1 MTSERTPDSDADGS
15 EEADTSGVAS
25 GQDDESRGFP
35 WKRIVQALISLAIV
49 AGIFLGVM
57 PLIADYG
64 DVFDTITAMTGM
76 EIGSLVAFGVWNL
89 ITYWFV
95 LTAAL
100 PGLRLR
106 EAAVVNQ
113 ASTAV
118 SNTLPGG
125 GVIGVGVSIAML
137 TSWGFTIGSIGRSAV
152 VTGIWNNFVKLG
164 MPVLAL
170 ALLALDGEL
179 TPARVTAAAVG
190 IIVLISAVVL
200 FGLLLRSDRLARAIG
215 RGVGHVVNWGRK
227 LLRKEPMEGWGERSS
242 DFRTDTIGLL
252 RHRWLWLT
260 VATLL
265 SHISLYLVL
274 LVALRHVGVSQEEL
288 SWIAVLAAFAFVRLI
303 SALPL
308 TPGGVGVVELGYAAV
323 LTIGLDDITSAQ
335 VVAAILVFR
344 AVTYLLPIPL
354 GLISYVIWRLN
365 KSWKM
370 SEEQRAELAGD
381 AYQYES
387 EPDTSATAGGT

>member
-1 MTSERTPDSDADGS
+1 VTESADQ
-15 EEADTSGVAS
+15 AQQKPKTAV
-25 GQDDESRGFP
+25 
-35 WKRIVQALISLAIV
+35 WKRVLQAAFSLAIV
-49 AGIFLGVM
+49 VGIFVGVM

-64 DVFDTITAMTGM
+64 DVFDTIKAMTGLEM
-76 EIGSLVAFGVWNL
+76 GSLVVFGLWNL
-89 ITYWFV
+89 ATYWFV

-118 SNTLPGG
+118 SNTLPAG
-125 GVIGVGVSIAML
+125 GVIGVGVSISML

-170 ALLALDGEL
+170 SLLALEGEI
-179 TPARVTAAAVG
+179 TPTRVVAAAVG
-190 IIVLISAVVL
+190 IAVLVGAVVV
-200 FGLLLRSDRLARAIG
+200 FAMLLRSDRLARVLG
-215 RGVGHVVNWGRK
+215 RGLGRVVDWFRRLLHKGEVG
-227 LLRKEPMEGWGERSS
+227 GWDERSS
-242 DFRTDTIGLL
+242 AFRTDTIGLL
-252 RHRWLWLT
+252 RHRWIRLT
-260 VATLL
+260 VATLV
-265 SHISLYLVL
+265 SHISLFLVL
-274 LVALRHVGVSQEEL
+274 LVAIRHVGVSQSEL
-288 SWIAVLAAFAFVRLI
+288 SWIAVLAAFSFVRLI

-323 LTIGLDDITSAQ
+323 MTIGLDDITSAK

-354 GLISYVIWRLN
+354 GLISYVTWRVN
-365 KSWKM
+365 KTWKM
-370 SEEQRAELAGD
+370 TEAQRAPIAGD
-381 AYQYES
+381 AYEYES
-387 EPDTSATAGGT
+387 GATSTDG

>member
-1 MTSERTPDSDADGS
+1 MTEPVDPL
-15 EEADTSGVAS
+15 DTTKGMAV
-25 GQDDESRGFP
+25 
-35 WKRIVQALISLAIV
+35 WKRVLQAVVSLVIVV
-49 AGIFLGVM
+49 GIFVGVM

-64 DVFDTITAMTGM
+64 EVFDTIRAMTALEG
-76 EIGSLVAFGVWNL
+76 GSLVLIGLWNL
-89 ITYWFV
+89 VTYWFV

-118 SNTLPGG
+118 SNTLPAG
-125 GVIGVGVSIAML
+125 GVIGVGVSITML
-137 TSWGFTIGSIGRSAV
+137 TSWGFTIGSIGRSAI

-170 ALLALDGEL
+170 VFLALEGDI
-179 TPARVTAAAVG
+179 TPARLLAAAVG
-190 IIVLISAVVL
+190 IGVLVGAVVV
-200 FGLLLRSDRLARAIG
+200 FGLLLRSDRLARRVG
-215 RGVGHVVNWGRK
+215 RGLGRAVDWARR
-227 LLRKEPMEGWGERSS
+227 LLRKEAVEEWEERAST
-242 DFRTDTIGLL
+242 FRSDTIGLL

-260 VATLL
+260 VATLV
-265 SHISLYLVL
+265 SHLSLYLVL
-274 LVALRHVGVSQEEL
+274 LVALRHVGVSQDEL
-288 SWIAVLAAFAFVRLI
+288 SWIAVLAAFTFVRLI

-323 LTIGLDDITSAQ
+323 MTIGLDDITSAK

-354 GLISYVIWRLN
+354 GVVSYVTWRVN
-365 KSWKM
+365 RTWKM
-370 SEEQRAELAGD
+370 TEGERSSMAGD
-381 AYQYES
+381 AYETEPEPS
-387 EPDTSATAGGT
+387 ET

>member
-1 MTSERTPDSDADGS
+1 MS
-15 EEADTSGVAS
+15 
-25 GQDDESRGFP
+25 DESTSTPVPGSSQGTDAEVDEGGGRRGFP

-49 AGIFLGVM
+49 AGIFFGVM

-64 DVFDTITAMTGM
+64 DVFDTIRAMTSL
-76 EIGSLVAFGVWNL
+76 EIGSLVAFGLWNL
-89 ITYWFV
+89 MTYWFV

-125 GVIGVGVSIAML
+125 GVIGVGVSVAML

-179 TPARVTAAAVG
+179 TPARVTAAAIG

-215 RGVGHVVNWGRK
+215 RGVGSVVDWGRT

-242 DFRTDTIGLL
+242 EFRADTIGLL

-323 LTIGLDDITSAQ
+323 MTIGLDDITSAQ

-365 KSWKM
+365 KTWRM

-381 AYQYES
+381 AYDYGP
-387 EPDTSATAGGT
+387 EPVAETDGP

>member
-1 MTSERTPDSDADGS
+1 MTEAVDSQKHKPKTA
-15 EEADTSGVAS
+15 V
-25 GQDDESRGFP
+25 
-35 WKRIVQALISLAIV
+35 WKRVLQSVVSIAIV
-49 AGIFLGVM
+49 VGIFVGVM

-64 DVFDTITAMTGM
+64 DVFDTIKGMTGL
-76 EIGSLVAFGVWNL
+76 ELGSLVVFGLWNL
-89 ITYWFV
+89 ATYWFV

-118 SNTLPGG
+118 SNTLPAG
-125 GVIGVGVSIAML
+125 GVIGVGVTITML
-137 TSWGFTIGSIGRSAV
+137 TSWGFRIGSIGRSAV

-170 ALLALDGEL
+170 SLLALEGDI
-179 TPARVTAAAVG
+179 TPARVAAAAIGIAVLVG
-190 IIVLISAVVL
+190 AVVV
-200 FGLLLRSDRLARAIG
+200 FALLLRSDRLARAVG
-215 RGVGHVVNWGRK
+215 RGLGRVVDWSRRLLHKEEVGGW
-227 LLRKEPMEGWGERSS
+227 EGRSS
-242 DFRTDTIGLL
+242 AFRTDTIGLL
-252 RHRWLWLT
+252 RHRWIWLT
-260 VATLL
+260 IATLV

-274 LVALRHVGVSQEEL
+274 LVALRHVGVSQSEL

-323 LTIGLDDITSAQ
+323 MTIGLDDITSAK

-354 GLISYVIWRLN
+354 GLVSYVTWRVN
-365 KSWKM
+365 KTWKM
-370 SEEQRAELAGD
+370 TDEERAVMSGD
-381 AYQYES
+381 AYEYES
-387 EPDTSATAGGT
+387 ESPSTPTEA

>member
-1 MTSERTPDSDADGS
+1 MTHTGDALES
-15 EEADTSGVAS
+15 SPKVAV
-25 GQDDESRGFP
+25 
-35 WKRIVQALISLAIV
+35 WKRLVQVGISLVIV
-49 AGIFLGVM
+49 VGIFAGIM

-64 DVFDTITAMTGM
+64 DVFDTIRRMTGL
-76 EIGSLVAFGVWNL
+76 EGGSLILIGLWNL
-89 ITYWFV
+89 ATYWFV

-118 SNTLPGG
+118 SNTLPAG
-125 GVIGVGVSIAML
+125 GVIGVGVSISML
-137 TSWGFTIGSIGRSAV
+137 TSWGFRIGSIGRSAV

-170 ALLALDGEL
+170 SLLALEGDV
-179 TPARVTAAAVG
+179 TPTRVAAAVIG
-190 IIVLISAVVL
+190 IAVLVGAVVL
-200 FGLLLRSDRLARAIG
+200 FALVLRSDRLARAIG
-215 RGVGHVVNWGRK
+215 RRLGRLVDSARRLLHKEVVGGWDGRA
-227 LLRKEPMEGWGERSS
+227 ST
-242 DFRTDTIGLL
+242 FRTDTIGLL

-260 VATLL
+260 VATLV

-274 LVALRHVGVSQEEL
+274 LVAVRHVGVSQEEL
-288 SWIAVLAAFAFVRLI
+288 SWIAVLAAFSFVRLI

-323 LTIGLDDITSAQ
+323 MTIGLDDPTSAK

-354 GLISYVIWRLN
+354 GLLSYVVWRVN
-365 KSWKM
+365 TSWKM
-370 SEEQRAELAGD
+370 TDENRDVMIGD
-381 AYQYES
+381 AYALEPES
-387 EPDTSATAGGT
+387 S

>member
-1 MTSERTPDSDADGS
+1 MTDSADPQ
-15 EEADTSGVAS
+15 EAKTKTA
-25 GQDDESRGFP
+25 P
-35 WKRIVQALISLAIV
+35 WKRILQALVSLIIV
-49 AGIFLGVM
+49 VGIFVGVM

-64 DVFDTITAMTGM
+64 DVFDTIRAMTGFEM
-76 EIGSLVAFGVWNL
+76 GSLVLIGLWNL
-89 ITYWFV
+89 ATYWFV

-118 SNTLPGG
+118 SNTMPAG
-125 GVIGVGVSIAML
+125 GVIGVGVSITML

-170 ALLALDGEL
+170 SLLALEGEI
-179 TPARVTAAAVG
+179 TPARLAAAAVG
-190 IIVLISAVVL
+190 VAVLTTAVVV
-200 FGLLLRSDRLARAIG
+200 FGLLLRSDRLARSIG
-215 RGVGHVVNWGRK
+215 RGLGRFVDWARGVFRKSPMGNWADRA
-227 LLRKEPMEGWGERSS
+227 ST
-242 DFRTDTIGLL
+242 FRIETIGLL
-252 RHRWLWLT
+252 RHRWVWLT
-260 VATLL
+260 VATLV

-274 LVALRHVGVSQEEL
+274 LLALRHVGVSQSEL
-288 SWIAVLAAFAFVRLI
+288 SWITVLAAFAFVRLI

-323 LTIGLDDITSAQ
+323 LTIGMDDITSAQ
-335 VVAAILVFR
+335 IVAAILVFR

-354 GLISYVIWRLN
+354 GLISYIIWRVN

-370 SEEQRAELAGD
+370 SESDRASIAGD
-381 AYQYES
+381 AYEYEPASRS
-387 EPDTSATAGGT
+387 EPDEA

>member
-1 MTSERTPDSDADGS
+1 MSKEPSADPVAVGP
-15 EEADTSGVAS
+15 SGVV
-25 GQDDESRGFP
+25 DEGGDTRRGFP
-35 WKRIVQALISLAIV
+35 WKRIIQALISLAIV

-64 DVFDTITAMTGM
+64 DVFDTIRAMTGL
-76 EIGSLVAFGVWNL
+76 ELGSLVVFGLWNL
-89 ITYWFV
+89 VTYWFV
-95 LTAAL
+95 LVAAL

-137 TSWGFTIGSIGRSAV
+137 TSWGFTIASIGRSAV

-179 TPARVTAAAVG
+179 TPARVTAAAIG
-190 IIVLISAVVL
+190 IIVLVAAVIL
-200 FGLLLRSDRLARAIG
+200 FGLLLRSDRLARAVGQGIG
-215 RGVGHVVNWGRK
+215 STVNWGRK
-227 LLRKEPMEGWGERSS
+227 LFRKEPIEGWGERSS

-260 VATLL
+260 IATLL

-274 LVALRHVGVSQEEL
+274 LVALRQVGVSQEEL
-288 SWIAVLAAFAFVRLI
+288 SWITVLAAFAFVRLI
-303 SALPL
+303 SALPV

-323 LTIGLDDITSAQ
+323 LTIGLDNVTSAQ

-354 GLISYVIWRLN
+354 GLISYVIWRVN

-370 SEEQRAELAGD
+370 SEEQRAALAGH
-381 AYQYES
+381 AYDYEP
-387 EPDTSATAGGT
+387 EAIAETDGA

>member
-1 MTSERTPDSDADGS
+1 VT
-15 EEADTSGVAS
+15 
-25 GQDDESRGFP
+25 ESVDQRAEKP
-35 WKRIVQALISLAIV
+35 KKAMWKLILQAAVSLAIV
-49 AGIFLGVM
+49 VGIFAGVM

-64 DVFDTITAMTGM
+64 DVFDTIRAMTGL
-76 EIGSLVAFGVWNL
+76 EGGSLVLIGLWNL
-89 ITYWFV
+89 ATYWFV

-118 SNTLPGG
+118 SNTLPAG
-125 GVIGVGVSIAML
+125 GVIGVGVSITML
-137 TSWGFTIGSIGRSAV
+137 TSWGFRIGSIGRSAV

-170 ALLALDGEL
+170 SLLALEGDI
-179 TPARVTAAAVG
+179 TPARAVAAAIGIAVLVG
-190 IIVLISAVVL
+190 AVVV
-200 FGLLLRSDRLARAIG
+200 FALLLRSDRLARAVG
-215 RGVGHVVNWGRK
+215 RGLGRIVDWARRLVRKSEVG
-227 LLRKEPMEGWGERSS
+227 GWEERSS
-242 DFRTDTIGLL
+242 TFRTDTIGLL
-252 RHRWLWLT
+252 RHRWIWLT
-260 VATLL
+260 VATLV

-274 LVALRHVGVSQEEL
+274 LVALRHVGVSQSEL

-323 LTIGLDDITSAQ
+323 MTIGLDDITSAK

-354 GLISYVIWRLN
+354 GLASYVTWRVN
-365 KSWKM
+365 KTWKM
-370 SEEQRAELAGD
+370 TDEERALMSGD
-381 AYQYES
+381 AYEYES
-387 EPDTSATAGGT
+387 ESPPAQTEA

>member
-1 MTSERTPDSDADGS
+1 MSDAQTSDPDSAGGV
-15 EEADTSGVAS
+15 ADTARVEETSSGE
-25 GQDDESRGFP
+25 QKKKFP
-35 WKRIVQALISLAIV
+35 WKRVIQALISLVIV
-49 AGIFLGVM
+49 VGIFAGVM

-64 DVFDTITAMTGM
+64 DVFETIKAMTGL
-76 EIGSLVAFGVWNL
+76 EIGSLVLIGLWNL

-113 ASTAV
+113 SSTAV
-118 SNTLPGG
+118 SNTMPGG

-170 ALLALDGEL
+170 ALLALDGGI
-179 TPARVTAAAVG
+179 TPVRLLAAAIG
-190 IIVLISAVVL
+190 IAVLIGAVVI
-200 FGLLLRSDRLARAIG
+200 FALLLRSDRLARAIG
-215 RGVGHVVNWGRK
+215 RGVGRIVNGARR
-227 LLRKEPMEGWGERSS
+227 LLHKEPIGGWDERSS
-242 DFRTDTIGLL
+242 TFRTDTIGLL

-260 VATLL
+260 IATLV

-323 LTIGLDDITSAQ
+323 MTIGLDDITSAQ

-354 GLISYVIWRLN
+354 GLISYVVWRVN

-370 SEEQRAELAGD
+370 TEQQRAKLAGD
-381 AYQYES
+381 AYEYEP
-387 EPDTSATAGGT
+387 EATAPSGHA

>member
-1 MTSERTPDSDADGS
+1 MSDSEDL
-15 EEADTSGVAS
+15 
-25 GQDDESRGFP
+25 QDPKSNKAI
-35 WKRIVQALISLAIV
+35 WKRVLQAVVSLIIVV
-49 AGIFLGVM
+49 GIFVGVM

-64 DVFDTITAMTGM
+64 DVFDTIRAMSGL
-76 EIGSLVAFGVWNL
+76 EGWSLVLIGLWNL
-89 ITYWFV
+89 ATYWFV

-118 SNTLPGG
+118 SNTLPAG
-125 GVIGVGVSIAML
+125 GVIGVGVSISML

-152 VTGIWNNFVKLG
+152 VSGIWNNFVKLG

-170 ALLALDGEL
+170 SLLALEGEI
-179 TPARVTAAAVG
+179 TPARLAAAAVG
-190 IIVLISAVVL
+190 FALLVGAVVV
-200 FGLLLRSDRLARAIG
+200 FALLLRSDRLARAIG
-215 RGVGHVVNWGRK
+215 GTVGRAVDWVRR
-227 LLRKEPMEGWGERSS
+227 LLRMQPVGDWGGRSS
-242 DFRTDTIGLL
+242 TFRTETIGLL
-252 RHRWLWLT
+252 RHRWLRLT
-260 VATLL
+260 VATLV

-288 SWIAVLAAFAFVRLI
+288 SWIAVLAAFAFVRLV
-303 SALPL
+303 SALPV

-323 LTIGLDDITSAQ
+323 MTIGLNDITSAQ

-354 GLISYVIWRLN
+354 GLIAYVVWRVN
-365 KSWKM
+365 TTWKM
-370 SEEQRAELAGD
+370 TNAERALMAGD
-381 AYQYES
+381 AYDLDSSPPE
-387 EPDTSATAGGT
+387 TSAAE

>member
-1 MTSERTPDSDADGS
+1 
-15 EEADTSGVAS
+15 
-25 GQDDESRGFP
+25 
-35 WKRIVQALISLAIV
+35 
-49 AGIFLGVM
+49 M

-64 DVFDTITAMTGM
+64 DVFDTIWAMTSL
-76 EIGSLVAFGVWNL
+76 EIGSLVAFGLWNL

-170 ALLALDGEL
+170 ALLALDGEI
-179 TPARVTAAAVG
+179 TPARVTAAAIG
-190 IIVLISAVVL
+190 ILVLVSAVVL

-227 LLRKEPMEGWGERSS
+227 LFRKEPIEGWGERSS

-260 VATLL
+260 IATLL
-265 SHISLYLVL
+265 SHVSLYLVL

-370 SEEQRAELAGD
+370 SEEQRAEFAGD
-381 AYQYES
+381 AYEYEP
-387 EPDTSATAGGT
+387 EADTSAAGA

>member
-1 MTSERTPDSDADGS
+1 VTTSADSLDS
-15 EEADTSGVAS
+15 KPKVAV
-25 GQDDESRGFP
+25 
-35 WKRIVQALISLAIV
+35 WKRILQAAISLVIV
-49 AGIFLGVM
+49 VGIFAGIM

-64 DVFDTITAMTGM
+64 DVFDTIRAMTGL
-76 EIGSLVAFGVWNL
+76 EGGSLILIGLWNL
-89 ITYWFV
+89 VTYWFV

-118 SNTLPGG
+118 SNTLPAG
-125 GVIGVGVSIAML
+125 GVIGVGVSISML
-137 TSWGFTIGSIGRSAV
+137 TSWGFRIGSIGRSAV

-170 ALLALDGEL
+170 SLLALEGDV
-179 TPARVTAAAVG
+179 TPARLAAAAIGIAVLVG
-190 IIVLISAVVL
+190 AVVL
-200 FGLLLRSDRLARAIG
+200 FALVLRSDSLARAIG
-215 RGVGHVVNWGRK
+215 RGLGRFVDWARR
-227 LLRKEPMEGWGERSS
+227 LLRKEEVGGWDGRAST
-242 DFRTDTIGLL
+242 FRTDTIGLL

-260 VATLL
+260 VATLV
-265 SHISLYLVL
+265 SHVSLFLVL
-274 LVALRHVGVSQEEL
+274 LVAMRHVGVSQEDL
-288 SWIAVLAAFAFVRLI
+288 SWIAVFAAFAFVRLI

-323 LTIGLDDITSAQ
+323 MTIGLDDATSAR

-354 GLISYVIWRLN
+354 GLLSYVVWRVN
-365 KSWKM
+365 SSWKM
-370 SEEQRAELAGD
+370 NEEDRDLMIGD
-381 AYQYES
+381 AYEL
-387 EPDTSATAGGT
+387 EPEPS

>member
-1 MTSERTPDSDADGS
+1 MSDVPAQEEAAGS
-15 EEADTSGVAS
+15 EDPG
-25 GQDDESRGFP
+25 RGFP

-64 DVFDTITAMTGM
+64 DVFDTIRAMTGL
-76 EIGSLVAFGVWNL
+76 EVGSLVLIGLWNL
-89 ITYWFV
+89 ATYWFV

-118 SNTLPGG
+118 SNTLPAGG
-125 GVIGVGVSIAML
+125 AIGVGVSVAML

-170 ALLALDGEL
+170 ALLALEGDI
-179 TPARVTAAAVG
+179 TPARLLAAAIG
-190 IIVLISAVVL
+190 IGALIAAVVL
-200 FGLLLRSDRLARAIG
+200 FALLLRSDRLARAIG
-215 RGVGHVVNWGRK
+215 RGLGRIVDWSRRM
-227 LLRKEPMEGWGERSS
+227 LRKDPVGDWDDRASR
-242 DFRTDTIGLL
+242 FRTDTIGLL

-260 VATLL
+260 LATLV

-323 LTIGLDDITSAQ
+323 MTIGLDDITSAK

-354 GLISYVIWRLN
+354 GLISYVVWRIN
-365 KSWKM
+365 KSWKLT
-370 SEEQRAELAGD
+370 EQDRAVLAGD
-381 AYQYES
+381 AYQF
-387 EPDTSATAGGT
+387 EPSTTGGSAET

>member
-1 MTSERTPDSDADGS
+1 MTRPEHPAPTPVGTI
-15 EEADTSGVAS
+15 EP
-25 GQDDESRGFP
+25 RGFP

-64 DVFDTITAMTGM
+64 DVFDTIRAMTGM
-76 EIGSLVAFGVWNL
+76 EIGSLVAFGLWNL
-89 ITYWFV
+89 MTYWFV

-179 TPARVTAAAVG
+179 TPARVTAAAIG
-190 IIVLISAVVL
+190 IIILIPAVVL
-200 FGLLLRSDRLARAIG
+200 FGSAVAKRPAWRGQSARASG
-215 RGVGHVVNWGRK
+215 MLSTGARR
-227 LLRKEPMEGWGERSS
+227 LFRKEPIEGWDERSS

-365 KSWKM
+365 KTL
-370 SEEQRAELAGD
+370 EDERR
-381 AYQYES
+381 
-387 EPDTSATAGGT
+387 TAGRARRRCLRLRAGTDRGDGRVVADRAVDETMP

>member
-1 MTSERTPDSDADGS
+1 VSGTDPSNQSAGDDFVVPSADGTPI
-15 EEADTSGVAS
+15 EGHK
-25 GQDDESRGFP
+25 RFP
-35 WKRIVQALISLAIV
+35 WKRIVQALISLVIV
-49 AGIFLGVM
+49 VGIFAGVM

-64 DVFDTITAMTGM
+64 DVFDTIRAMTGL
-76 EIGSLVAFGVWNL
+76 EVGSLVLIGLWNL
-89 ITYWFV
+89 VTYWFV

-118 SNTLPGG
+118 SNTMPGG

-137 TSWGFTIGSIGRSAV
+137 TSWGFRIGSIGRSAV

-170 ALLALDGEL
+170 ALLALEGDI
-179 TPARVTAAAVG
+179 TPARLLAAG
-190 IIVLISAVVL
+190 IGIAVLIGAVVV
-200 FGLLLRSDRLARAIG
+200 FTLLLRSDRLARAIG
-215 RGVGHVVNWGRK
+215 RGVGRLVDWARR
-227 LLRKEPMEGWGERSS
+227 LLRKESIGGWGERAST
-242 DFRTDTIGLL
+242 FRAETIGLL

-260 VATLL
+260 IATLV

-274 LVALRHVGVSQEEL
+274 LVALRHVGVSQEDL
-288 SWIAVLAAFAFVRLI
+288 SWVAVLAAFAFVRLI

-323 LTIGLDDITSAQ
+323 MTIGLDDITSAQ

-354 GLISYVIWRLN
+354 GFISYITWRGN
-365 KSWKM
+365 RSWKM
-370 SEEQRAELAGD
+370 TEEDRTELTGD
-381 AYQYES
+381 AYKYEPEVADRLGES
-387 EPDTSATAGGT
+387 

>member
-1 MTSERTPDSDADGS
+1 
-15 EEADTSGVAS
+15 
-25 GQDDESRGFP
+25 
-35 WKRIVQALISLAIV
+35 
-49 AGIFLGVM
+49 M

-64 DVFDTITAMTGM
+64 DVFDTIRAMTGL
-76 EIGSLVAFGVWNL
+76 EDGSLVLIGLWNL
-89 ITYWFV
+89 ATYWFV

-118 SNTLPGG
+118 SNTLPAG
-125 GVIGVGVSIAML
+125 GVIGVGVSITML

-170 ALLALDGEL
+170 SLLAVEGAI
-179 TPARVTAAAVG
+179 TPARLAAAAVG
-190 IIVLISAVVL
+190 IAVLVGAVVV
-200 FGLLLRSDRLARAIG
+200 FGLVLRSDRLARSIG
-215 RGVGHVVNWGRK
+215 RAVGRLVDWGRR
-227 LLRKEPMEGWGERSS
+227 LLHKEPVGGWEERSS
-242 DFRTDTIGLL
+242 NFRTDTIGLL
-252 RHRWLWLT
+252 RHRWLPLT
-260 VATLL
+260 IATLV

-274 LVALRHVGVSQEEL
+274 LVALRHVGVSQDEL

-323 LTIGLDDITSAQ
+323 MTIGLDDITSAQ

-354 GLISYVIWRLN
+354 GLLSYVVWRVN
-365 KSWKM
+365 KTWKM
-370 SEEQRAELAGD
+370 TDDERASMSGD
-381 AYQYES
+381 AYDYEPEVS
-387 EPDTSATAGGT
+387 PTSTEV

>member
-1 MTSERTPDSDADGS
+1 MG
-15 EEADTSGVAS
+15 
-25 GQDDESRGFP
+25 
-35 WKRIVQALISLAIV
+35 L
-49 AGIFLGVM
+49 
-57 PLIADYG
+57 
-64 DVFDTITAMTGM
+64 
-76 EIGSLVAFGVWNL
+76 WNL
-89 ITYWFV
+89 ATYWFV

-118 SNTLPGG
+118 SNTLPAG
-125 GVIGVGVSIAML
+125 GVIGVGVSISML
-137 TSWGFTIGSIGRSAV
+137 TSWGFRIGSIGRSAV

-170 ALLALDGEL
+170 ALLALEGDV
-179 TPARVTAAAVG
+179 TPARLAAAAIGIAVLVG
-190 IIVLISAVVL
+190 AVVL
-200 FGLLLRSDRLARAIG
+200 FALVLRSDRLARAIG
-215 RGVGHVVNWGRK
+215 RGLGRLVDRVRR
-227 LLRKEPMEGWGERSS
+227 LLRKKEVVGWDGRAST
-242 DFRTDTIGLL
+242 FRTETIGLL

-260 VATLL
+260 VATLV
-265 SHISLYLVL
+265 SHVSLYLVL

-288 SWIAVLAAFAFVRLI
+288 SWIAVLAAFSFVRLI

-323 LTIGLDDITSAQ
+323 MTIGLDDPTSAK

-354 GLISYVIWRLN
+354 GLLSYIAWRVN

-370 SEEQRAELAGD
+370 TDEDRDLMIGD
-381 AYQYES
+381 AYTL
-387 EPDTSATAGGT
+387 EPELS

>member
-1 MTSERTPDSDADGS
+1 MDSQ
-15 EEADTSGVAS
+15 
-25 GQDDESRGFP
+25 GQRKKTAA
-35 WKRIVQALISLAIV
+35 WKRILQAFVSIAIV
-49 AGIFLGVM
+49 VGIFVGVM

-64 DVFDTITAMTGM
+64 DVFDTIKAMTGL
-76 EIGSLVAFGVWNL
+76 ELGSLVVFGLWNL
-89 ITYWFV
+89 ATYWFV

-118 SNTLPGG
+118 SNTLPAG
-125 GVIGVGVSIAML
+125 GVIGVGVSISML
-137 TSWGFTIGSIGRSAV
+137 TSWGFRIGSIGRSAV

-170 ALLALDGEL
+170 SLLALEGDI
-179 TPARVTAAAVG
+179 TPARLVAAGVGVAVLVG
-190 IIVLISAVVL
+190 AVVV
-200 FGLLLRSDRLARAIG
+200 FALLLRSDRLARALG
-215 RGVGHVVNWGRK
+215 RGLGRVVDWFRRR
-227 LLRKEPMEGWGERSS
+227 LRKEEVGGWEERSS
-242 DFRTDTIGLL
+242 AFRTDTIGLL
-252 RHRWLWLT
+252 RHRWIWLT
-260 VATLL
+260 VATLV
-265 SHISLYLVL
+265 SHISLFLVL
-274 LVALRHVGVSQEEL
+274 LVALRHVGISQSEL
-288 SWIAVLAAFAFVRLI
+288 SWISVLAAFAFVRLI

-323 LTIGLDDITSAQ
+323 MTIGLDDITSAK

-354 GLISYVIWRLN
+354 GLISYVTWRVN
-365 KSWKM
+365 KTWKM
-370 SEEQRAELAGD
+370 TEEDRALMTGD

-387 EPDTSATAGGT
+387 ESLSGATEA